1 MNYKTRRY
9 VTIAALIGLL
19 ALIIFSGL

>member
-19 ALIIFSGL
+19 ALIVFSGF